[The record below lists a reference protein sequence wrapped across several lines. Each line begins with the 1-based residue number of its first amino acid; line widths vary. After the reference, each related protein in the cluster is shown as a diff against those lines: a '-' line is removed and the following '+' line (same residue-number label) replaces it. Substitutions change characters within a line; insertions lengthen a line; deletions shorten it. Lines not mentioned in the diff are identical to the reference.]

1 MSWVLFRLGLAG
13 IGLCAAG
20 AVPGAAAAQAPQDS
34 SLIEIAAVRARLVAG
49 RSERPVAASRPQ
61 RADPALTHY
70 LAGIAQLGTHQF
82 DSALVHLR
90 AAVTASPTNARYHGD
105 LAFALA
111 GAGRMDEAADA
122 YAAAARLQ
130 PGNPWYDVGLAAV
143 RAKQTL
149 WPQAKAGYDAALR
162 ADSSIIDR
170 RLASAVSDCLD
181 EGGFVPELT
190 AWSRMASVRFSDDPM
205 PWLRLATLLRHSDSA
220 EGLAAVR
227 RYRVLAPNERLGAAL
242 YANYLLG
249 LGEDDSA
256 LVLAHEAAA
265 DTALWP
271 YAWPVYLH
279 VGGRLFQANALT
291 QASQVL
297 AQGRGIAPAAR
308 HAQFSLFLGYTNV
321 QRLGPMYADAAQ
333 HKDCAKAHVVDSLEV
348 SVRHDLAEGM
358 AAGDSARINQIMTTL
373 LPQARARINE
383 LLAQCPKS

>member
-1 MSWVLFRLGLAG
+1 MSWVPFRLGLAG
-13 IGLCAAG
+13 IVLSAAL
-20 AVPGAAAAQAPQDS
+20 AVPDAAAAQSPQDS
-34 SLIEIAAVRARLVAG
+34 ALLEIAAVRARLVAG
-49 RSERPVAASRPQ
+49 RSERPVATSRPQ

-70 LAGIAQLGTHQF
+70 LAGIAQLGSHQF
-82 DSALVHLR
+82 DSSLVHLR
-90 AAVTASPTNARYHGD
+90 AAVTASPTSARYHGD

-111 GAGRMDEAADA
+111 GAGRMDDAADE

-143 RAKQTL
+143 RARQTL
-149 WPQAKAGYDAALR
+149 WPQAKAGYDAAVR

-170 RLASAVSDCLD
+170 RLVTAVSDCLD

-190 AWSRMASVRFSDDPM
+190 TWSRMAAVRFPDDPM
-205 PWLRLATLLRHSDSA
+205 PWLRLATLLRRSDSA
-220 EGLAAVR
+220 AGLAAAR
-227 RYRVLAPNERLGAAL
+227 RYRALAPSERLGAAL

-256 LVLAHEAAA
+256 LVLAREAAA

-271 YAWPVYLH
+271 YAWPVYLQ

-297 AQGRGIAPAAR
+297 AQGRGLAPATR
-308 HAQFSLFLGYTNV
+308 RAQFSLFLGYTNV

-373 LPQARARINE
+373 LPQARTRINE
-383 LLAQCPKS
+383 LLAQCPKP

>member
-1 MSWVLFRLGLAG
+1 MSFVQLRLGLAW
-13 IGLCAAG
+13 ISLTAAV
-20 AVPGAAAAQAPQDS
+20 AVPGTAAAQAPPDS
-34 SLIEIAAVRARLVAG
+34 SLIEIAAVRARLVAA
-49 RSERPVAASRPQ
+49 RNERPVATARPQ
-61 RADPALTHY
+61 RADPALTRY

-82 DSALVHLR
+82 DSAQVPLR
-90 AAVTASPTNARYHGD
+90 AAVTASPNNARYHGD

-111 GAGRMDEAADA
+111 GAGRMNEAADE
-122 YAAAARLQ
+122 YVAAARLQ
-130 PGNPWYDVGLAAV
+130 PANPWYDVGLAAV

-149 WPQAKAGYDAALR
+149 WPQAKAGYDAAVR

-170 RLASAVSDCLD
+170 RLVTAVSDCLD

-190 AWSRMASVRFSDDPM
+190 AWSRMASVRFPDEPM

-227 RYRVLAPNERLGAAL
+227 RYRVLAPNELLGAAL

-256 LVLAHEAAA
+256 LVLAGQSAA

-271 YAWPVYLH
+271 YAWPVYLQI
-279 VGGRLFQANALT
+279 GGRLFQARAYT

-297 AQGRGIAPAAR
+297 ARGRVLAPATR
-308 HAQFSLFLGYTNV
+308 RVQFSLFLGYTNV

-333 HKDCAKAHVVDSLEV
+333 HKDCAKAHAVDSLEV
-348 SVRHDLAEGM
+348 SVRRDLEEGM
-358 AAGDSARINQIMTTL
+358 AAGDSARISQITTTL
-373 LPQARARINE
+373 LPQARTRIHE
-383 LLAQCPKS
+383 LLAQCPKP